1 MDPAESGSKSGSIF
15 GGMLLICGSC
25 IGAGML
31 ALPIL
36 TGVAGFLPTLIM
48 FVVAWLFMTITA
60 LLIVEVN
67 SSFEKPVN
75 FITMIGRTLGQT
87 GRFLSWLLYL
97 FLFYALLVA
106 YLSGSGNHL
115 ANFVRQMFSLN
126 LPDWLGSFLFVIVFG
141 WVIYFGTRPVDLLNR
156 GLMFGKILSFI
167 GLVVLG
173 VNYVVPKHLTYVNM
187 KYSFFSLPVLII
199 SFGFHNM
206 IPSLSQYLNGD
217 IKRIKISILA
227 GSILTF
233 CIYIVWEI
241 VSLGVLPVQGEF
253 GIFDSFKKDIGAA
266 QAIRN
271 FIGFSS
277 FGVFAQLLAFFAILT
292 SFLAQSLSLVHFLSD
307 GFSLK
312 KKKNE
317 NFWMCLVA
325 FLPPVIFS
333 LLFPQL
339 FYAAL
344 NFAGGFCAV
353 ILFGVFPALMV
364 WVGRY
369 RHKIPTNYKITGGQP
384 LLVSILVF
392 ALFIVFYQLSI
403 MMGFKLFPKP

>member
-1 MDPAESGSKSGSIF
+1 MSQIQNSQKGSVF

-36 TGVAGFLPTLIM
+36 TGVAGFFPTLIM
-48 FVVAWLFMTITA
+48 FVIAWLFMTVTA

-97 FLFYALLVA
+97 FLFYALIIA
-106 YLSGSGNHL
+106 YLSGSGNQF
-115 ANFVRQMFSLN
+115 ASFSKQLFSKAI
-126 LPDWLGSFLFVIVFG
+126 PDWFGSFLFVVIFG
-141 WVIYFGTRPVDLLNR
+141 WVVYFGTKPVDMLNR
-156 GLMFGKILSFI
+156 ALMFGKILSFI

-173 VNYVVPKHLTYVNM
+173 MDHVISKHLMYIDV

-206 IPSLSQYLNGD
+206 IPSLSEYLNGD
-217 IKRIKISILA
+217 VKRIKKAILG
-227 GSILTF
+227 GSLITF
-233 CIYIVWEI
+233 GIYILWEI
-241 VSLGVLPVQGEF
+241 IALGVLPIQGAS
-253 GIFDSFKKDIGAA
+253 GIFESYKKDIDAA
-266 QAIRN
+266 QAITN

-277 FGVFAQLLAFFAILT
+277 FGILAQMLAFFAILT
-292 SFLAQSLSLVHFLSD
+292 SFLAQTLSLVHFLSD
-307 GFSLK
+307 GFHLK
-312 KKKNE
+312 KKTNG
-317 NFWMCLVA
+317 NFWMC
-325 FLPPVIFS
+325 FLALFPPVIFAM
-333 LLFPQL
+333 LFPQI
-339 FYAAL
+339 FFSAL

-364 WVGRY
+364 WIGRY
-369 RHKIPTNYKITGGQP
+369 RHKIPTSYKITGGQP
-384 LLVSILVF
+384 LLVLILCF
-392 ALFIVFYQLSI
+392 AIFIVFYQLSI
-403 MMGFKLFPKP
+403 MMGFKLFPIP